1 MTAGPI
7 PVVMFAQVLL
17 AALLMSLSVAPQ
29 PRERAVLIYPKERWT
44 LRPVFYTDHQ
54 RRLVREISARYDV
67 AVHEQVAKD
76 DDLFAIDVDGA
87 KLLILSAHGDAF
99 SMHFNAREERTL
111 DATDRERLARFIARL
126 DPEATIVLQ
135 SCWTA
140 KGFAHVVKDVAGPK
154 RRVIAAKGVIPPD
167 GMRITATAPFDVRI
181 TCTEERKAYDCTSR
195 LGVR

>member
-54 RRLVREISARYDV
+54 RRLVREIATRYDV
-67 AVHEQVAKD
+67 SLHEQIAKD

-99 SMHFNAREERTL
+99 SMHFDGREERTL
-111 DATDRERLARFIARL
+111 DSSDRERLARFFARL

-140 KGFAHVVKDVAGPK
+140 KGFAHVVKEVAGPK
-154 RRVIAAKGVIPPD
+154 RQVIAAKGVIPPD
-167 GMRITATAPFDVRI
+167 GMRITGTAPFDAEI
-181 TCTEERKAYDCTSR
+181 TCVEGRRTYDCTAR
-195 LGVR
+195 FGVR